1 MRYKSP
7 CQFCEDREVGCHSKC
22 EKYADFLE
30 EVAKQREARLEQFKL
45 NDALFMNAERLARR
59 NGKPFGDKT
68 RR

>member
-22 EKYADFLE
+22 EKYAAFQI
-30 EVAKQREARLEQFKL
+30 EVAKQREERMKRFKL
-45 NDALFMNAERLARR
+45 NDALFMNAERLARKS
-59 NGKPFGDKT
+59 GKPFKDKT